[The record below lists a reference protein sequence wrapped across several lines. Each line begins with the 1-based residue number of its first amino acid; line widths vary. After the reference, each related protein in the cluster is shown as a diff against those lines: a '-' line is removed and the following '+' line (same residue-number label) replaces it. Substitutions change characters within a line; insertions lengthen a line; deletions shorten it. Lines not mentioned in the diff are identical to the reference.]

1 MTSFN
6 SINYSRGGFQQPQ
19 LSSST
24 KNRLESLGIDP
35 SLVTSETQ
43 AQAVIAKKELEKCFE
58 EYAAIQ
64 NAKQEE
70 PTEQKNL
77 TETDLI
83 AQAKTLAEQLGI
95 SIENDATF
103 DEITALISNVIQD
116 MMNKAQNDPSAME
129 RAQQYQAM
137 LAQITD
143 EYNNVTTSNS
153 GLYSAMS
160 MQANNTRYMLGL

>member
-6 SINYSRGGFQQPQ
+6 SINYSGGGYYKPQ
-19 LSSST
+19 LSSAT
-24 KNRLESLGIDP
+24 KDRLEALGIDP
-35 SLVTSETQ
+35 SVVTDETQ
-43 AQAVIAKKELEKCFE
+43 AQAVIAKRELEKCFE
-58 EYAAIQ
+58 EYTAIQ

-70 PTEQKNL
+70 PVEQKNL

-83 AQAKTLAEQLGI
+83 AEAKNLAEQLGI
-95 SIENDATF
+95 PVDDAATF
-103 DEITALISNVIQD
+103 DEITALVSNAIQD
-116 MMNKAQNDPSAME
+116 MLYRAENDPVAME
-129 RAQQYQAM
+129 IAQQYQAM
-137 LAQITD
+137 LEQITN